1 MSLGLRSLGTVSL
14 GLGEKKP
21 RTEYGF
27 LLFDFAPNTQGFMTE
42 TFDWVTQVSE
52 SKTGV
57 EQRFGLALQPRVTI
71 DFASRQIG
79 ADAIRLDAMLYGSN
93 SVKFAVPAW
102 QDAAVLTA
110 PADGVDKVYLD
121 TAMRSF
127 KPGMYL
133 VFVGKTRHEFGRIST
148 IEADA
153 INLEQSTFYNWPAGS
168 VVYPL
173 QFAYLLPQRFNWL
186 SSSINEVPLQL
197 QIVPG
202 ESDINLPEVA
212 APVTYDGLEVLEIR
226 PNWLGDMSVET
237 DAGFSLLDNGVGV
250 LGRLYYK
257 KHARFTRGFKWFL
270 NTRAK
275 IQFFREFIARR
286 KGRLVPFWLARPS
299 DDLQLA
305 ASASSTASLLN
316 FKGVDHYTWVGINRG
331 RDHLAIRLVGGVTVY
346 KKIIEMNVD
355 AGNTVVA
362 IEGTL
367 GRAIAPVDVLQI
379 SFLTKCRL
387 AADRVTIPW
396 RSIHVAEP
404 ETFFVSLI

>member
-14 GLGEKKP
+14 GLGESKP

-27 LLFDFAPNTQGFMTE
+27 LLFDFAPNTRSFLTE

-57 EQRFGLALQPRVTI
+57 EQRFGLTDHPRMTLSF
-71 DFASRQIG
+71 DSRQID

-102 QDAAVLTA
+102 HDAAVLTA
-110 PADGVDKVYLD
+110 PANGVDRLYLD
-121 TAMRSF
+121 TSMRSF
-127 KPGMYL
+127 KPGAHL
-133 VFVGKTRHEFGRIST
+133 VILGKNRYEFGRIST
-148 IEADA
+148 IAPGD
-153 INLEQSTFYNWPAGS
+153 IKLEQTTFYNWPAGS
-168 VVYPL
+168 AVYPL
-173 QFAYLLPQRFNWL
+173 AFAYLLPQRFTWL

-202 ESDINLPEVA
+202 DTDYNLPAVA
-212 APVTYDGLEVLEIR
+212 APVTYEGLEVLEMR
-226 PNWLGDMSVET
+226 PNWLGDMGFEP
-237 DAGFSLLDNGVGV
+237 DPGFSVLDNGVGV

-286 KGRLVPFWLARPS
+286 KGRLVPFWLARPC
-299 DDLQLA
+299 DDLKLA
-305 ASASSTASLLN
+305 ASATSAASLLN
-316 FKGVDHYTWVGINRG
+316 FKGVDQYTWVGINRG
-331 RDHLAIRLVGGVTVY
+331 RDHLAIRLMGGVTVY

-367 GRAIAPVDVLQI
+367 GRAIAPADVLQI

-396 RSIHVAEP
+396 RSITVAEP